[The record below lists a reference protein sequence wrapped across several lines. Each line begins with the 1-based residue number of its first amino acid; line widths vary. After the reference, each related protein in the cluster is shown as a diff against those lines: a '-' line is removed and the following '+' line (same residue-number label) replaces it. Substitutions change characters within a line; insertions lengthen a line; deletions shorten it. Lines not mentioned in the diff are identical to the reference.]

1 MLFTIFL
8 LKAGC
13 GASLISALRG
23 QRLVDLCEFQVSEGY
38 RVRFKKKKVTL
49 LGMVAVVYKTQHEGG
64 RAKFKARLTQ

>member
-13 GASLISALRG
+13 GGSLISALRG

-38 RVRFKKKKVTL
+38 RVRFKKKVTL
-49 LGMVAVVYKTQHEGG
+49 LGMVAVVYKTQHQGG